1 MFHEPA
7 GNVSFCDDSQWGLGA
22 AEQADLTAAAIG
34 VSLSIALGNRHNG
47 AEGNART
54 KGGGNSMAR
63 FEAKRLSRLDWAVV
77 GAGGLSFISLFLP
90 WYGASAGLFS
100 ASVDGWSTSYGWFGA
115 LLIIAAGAYLALQ
128 RSEVNLSVVPLTPA
142 VVVLGAAILGALIVI
157 IRWITL
163 PSGHAGVGGVTVY
176 SYGPR
181 VGIFLTIIA
190 GLVQVGAALALFRAS
205 GEKLPWA
212 EKNQGTSLES

>member
-1 MFHEPA
+1 
-7 GNVSFCDDSQWGLGA
+7 
-22 AEQADLTAAAIG
+22 
-34 VSLSIALGNRHNG
+34 
-47 AEGNART
+47 
-54 KGGGNSMAR
+54 MAK
-63 FEAKRLSRLDWAVV
+63 FDAKRLSRLDWAVV

-90 WYGASAGLFS
+90 WYGASAGIFS
-100 ASVDGWSTSYGWFGA
+100 ASVSGWSTSYGWFGA
-115 LLIIAAGAYLALQ
+115 LLIIAAGVYLALQ
-128 RSEVNLSVVPLTPA
+128 RSEVPFTPA
-142 VVVLGAAILGALIVI
+142 VVVLAAATLGALIVV

-190 GLVQVGAALALFRAS
+190 GLVQVGAAMAIFRAS

-212 EKNQGTSLES
+212 EQG

>member
-1 MFHEPA
+1 M
-7 GNVSFCDDSQWGLGA
+7 
-22 AEQADLTAAAIG
+22 
-34 VSLSIALGNRHNG
+34 
-47 AEGNART
+47 
-54 KGGGNSMAR
+54 
-63 FEAKRLSRLDWAVV
+63 
-77 GAGGLSFISLFLP
+77 
-90 WYGASAGLFS
+90 
-100 ASVDGWSTSYGWFGA
+100 
-115 LLIIAAGAYLALQ
+115 
-128 RSEVNLSVVPLTPA
+128 SVVPLTPA
-142 VVVLGAAILGALIVI
+142 VVVLGAATLGALIVI
-157 IRWITL
+157 ICWITL